1 MVIVKIAGGLGNQ
14 MFQYAFGKTIALRNN
29 TALKLDISIFEH
41 YEFHEYML
49 NHLQIEE
56 NYATAEEVKMFAK
69 HQTRKGRFGKLLNPF
84 FADRTKYVEEPK
96 YTFVPEMLNLK
107 NPCYLD
113 GYWQSEKYF
122 KEIES
127 IIRKE
132 FRLRTPLSDYSRD
145 VAERIVNEH
154 NAIALHI
161 RRGDIA
167 HHPRFK
173 IIHGVRPL
181 AYYDAAIDEIRRR
194 TSSPSF
200 FVFSDDIEWARENI
214 KTGSPTEFIGQGP
227 KKNYEDLELM
237 RLCRHHILSNS
248 TFGWWGSWLSDFSQT
263 GITIAP
269 KQWNIKFDS
278 KDLLLPH
285 WIVLPF

>member
-1 MVIVKIAGGLGNQ
+1 MIIVKIAGGLGNQ
-14 MFQYAFGKTIALRNN
+14 MFQYAFGRTLALRNK
-29 TALKLDISIFEH
+29 TELKLDISIFEH
-41 YEFHEYML
+41 YEFHDYML

-56 NYATAEEVKMFAK
+56 SYATNEETKKFTK
-69 HQTRKGRFGKLLNPF
+69 YQPRKGRLGKLLNPF
-84 FADRTKYVEEPK
+84 LANRTRYVEEPK
-96 YTFVPEMLNLK
+96 YTFVPEMLDLK
-107 NPCYLD
+107 NPCYVD

-122 KEIES
+122 NEIEQT
-127 IIRKE
+127 IRKE
-132 FRLRTPLSDYSRD
+132 FLLRTPLSDYSKDIAR
-145 VAERIVNEH
+145 RIADAK
-154 NAIALHI
+154 NAVALHV

-181 AYYDAAIDEIRRR
+181 AYYEAAVDIIRERISEP
-194 TSSPSF
+194 TF

-214 KTGSPTEFIGQGP
+214 KTGFPTEFIGQGP

-237 RLCRHHILSNS
+237 RLARHHILSNS
-248 TFGWWGSWLSDFSQT
+248 TFGWWGSWLSNFSQT